1 MLLAKVAAFVVVA
14 LSILLERPGFHR
26 QWWYEVHLG
35 NYGVPPSAEPT
46 LRTMLSTFDA
56 QHYLTIAEH
65 GYRLGDPSL
74 AHYPLWPMLVRLFAP
89 LTGGDYLVSGL
100 LLANLLSL
108 AALVLLHDHV
118 ARTRDVRT
126 ANRTLLLLLAF
137 PGSLFGCFPYS
148 EALFLLLAVLV
159 FALLGRG
166 RPGLAAL
173 VAGLLP
179 LTRSVG
185 LLVVLPLLLH
195 PGWRSHLH
203 RLASPLPALAGFGL
217 YLGLMHLS
225 VGDAFA
231 GFAIQSG
238 YVAGSSVLDLLDP
251 VAFFGALFA
260 SPLQPHGYL
269 DSVVDRLFFAGFCA
283 GALLL
288 AIRWRRRPEE
298 LGWTVPMGL
307 VPAMTVKL
315 MAFTRYL
322 GVVFPVFVAVAE
334 ALSGR
339 RRHVAWAL
347 AAVMALVQVWFLA
360 RHVNHLWVG

>member
-1 MLLAKVAAFVVVA
+1 MA

-35 NYGVPPSAEPT
+35 NYGVPPVAEPT

-56 QHYLTIAEH
+56 QHYLNIAES

-74 AHYPLWPMLVRLFAP
+74 AFYPLWPMLVRLFAP

-108 AALVLLHDHV
+108 LALVLLHDHV
-118 ARTRDVRT
+118 VHTRGERV
-126 ANRTLLLLLAF
+126 ANRALLLLLAF
-137 PGSLFGCFPYS
+137 PGALFFLFAYS

-159 FALLGRG
+159 FVLLGRG

-179 LTRSVG
+179 MTRAVG
-185 LLVVLPLLLH
+185 LLVVIPLLVH
-195 PGWRSHLH
+195 RGWRSHLH

-217 YLGLMHLS
+217 YLGLIHLS

-231 GFAIQSG
+231 GFSIQAG
-238 YVAGSSVLDLLDP
+238 YVAGSSIFDLLDP
-251 VAFFGALFA
+251 VAFAGALFA

-269 DSVVDRLFFAGFCA
+269 DSALDRLFFAAFLPV
-283 GALLL
+283 ALLL
-288 AIRWRRRPEE
+288 AWDWRRRPAEAGYA
-298 LGWTVPMGL
+298 LPMGL

-322 GVVFPVFVAVAE
+322 GVVFPVFVAAAE
-334 ALSGR
+334 ALDGPR
-339 RRHVAWAL
+339 RRWIAWGL
-347 AAVMALVQVWFLA
+347 AAAMAVVQVWFLA
-360 RHVNHLWVG
+360 RHVHHMWVG